1 MPNIDYLNLNETS
14 ALIKSIDEPRD
25 QAIILLFLNTGLFL
39 SELIDLKIDAIDWET
54 KMVVVSGDP
63 ACRQG
68 RRQRQIPLN
77 DQVFEALARWSKE
90 RLDTS
95 SDYFFVTTKGKVK
108 ELSDRAVDKLI
119 RKYASKAGI
128 RKKVNAQILRNTFAV
143 NLFRKDITMDKATAI
158 LGITDSQSINRY
170 IQAAKQPATVPQPTE
185 LEHLD
190 SRSTISKMTSRLFP
204 VKPKK
209 AKAITKIKGAI
220 EASPKEVIFGRD
232 GMIREI
238 QADLNKGQA
247 VLLAGPLGVGK
258 THILKYISHRIPS
271 LYIASPT
278 PIKNMLVQICDKL
291 GVKLKTR
298 ASTKDIIEAIK
309 NSKGVTPPVLIIDN
323 LNNLKISDVDSF
335 LVLLE
340 NFTILTAIEEVNP
353 KMKQLWWKFKQIE
366 IHPLSEPAAKEL
378 IKYLTQ
384 NLSISDYE
392 MLENRILTLSNRLPL
407 AIVDMAHQ
415 ISHKPV
421 VTRDVVREMYHEAG
435 IKYRDWTA
443 AVVFLWAIIIAF
455 RFIALGTHSFE
466 GYILAGF
473 GLASIGVLRYFVFRM
488 R

>member
-14 ALIKSIDEPRD
+14 ALTRSIDEPRD
-25 QAIILLFLNTGLFL
+25 LAIILLFLNTGLFL
-39 SELIDLKIDAIDWET
+39 SELIDLKIDAIDWEK
-54 KMVVVSGDP
+54 KMVAVTGD
-63 ACRQG
+63 
-68 RRQRQIPLN
+68 RQRQIPLN

-90 RLDTS
+90 RMDS
-95 SDYFFVTTKGKVK
+95 SSSHFFVTTKGKVK

-143 NLFRKDITMDKATAI
+143 NLFRKDIAMDKATAI

-170 IQAAKQPATVPQPTE
+170 IQAAKQPATIPQAE
-185 LEHLD
+185 EVEHLD
-190 SRSTISKMTSRLFP
+190 NRSAVSKFTSRLFP
-204 VKPKK
+204 TKPKK

-220 EASPKEVIFGRD
+220 EASPEEVIFGRD

-247 VLLAGPLGVGK
+247 VLLVGPLGVGK
-258 THILKYISHRIPS
+258 THILKYLSHRLPS
-271 LYIASPT
+271 VYIASPT
-278 PIKNMLVQICDKL
+278 PIKNMLIQICDKL

-298 ASTKDIIEAIK
+298 ASTKDIVEAIK
-309 NSKGVTPPVLIIDN
+309 NSKGTNPPILIIDN
-323 LNNLKISDVDSF
+323 LNRLKVSDVDAL

-340 NFTILTAIEEVNP
+340 NFAILSASAEISP
-353 KMKQLWWKFKQIE
+353 KLKHLWWKFKQVE
-366 IHPLSEPAAKEL
+366 LHPLSDSAAKEL
-378 IKYLTQ
+378 IHYLTQ

-407 AIVDMAHQ
+407 AIVDMVHQ
-415 ISHKPV
+415 VSHRPV

-435 IKYRDWTA
+435 IKYRDWTS
-443 AVVFLWAIIIAF
+443 VVIFLWAIIIAC
-455 RFIALGTHSFE
+455 RFIALGTHNFE

-473 GLASIGVLRYFVFRM
+473 GLASVGVLRYFVFRM